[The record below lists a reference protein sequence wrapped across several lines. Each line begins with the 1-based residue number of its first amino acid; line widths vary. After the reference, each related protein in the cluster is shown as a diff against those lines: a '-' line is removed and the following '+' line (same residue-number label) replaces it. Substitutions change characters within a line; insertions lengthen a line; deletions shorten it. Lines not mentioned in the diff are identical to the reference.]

1 MHVHASYGPT
11 MRTTIEL
18 TDRQRA
24 ALLKLAAER
33 GEKGF
38 SRLVQEAIEHYLES
52 GLGRRERVER
62 AVSLLGTLS
71 RREADA
77 LRASVRRTREGP
89 WR

>member
-1 MHVHASYGPT
+1 

-52 GLGRRERVER
+52 GRDRKERVER
-62 AVSLLGTLS
+62 AVSRLGTLS

-77 LRASVRRTREGP
+77 LRASVRRAREGP

>member
-1 MHVHASYGPT
+1 MHVHASYGPA

>member
-1 MHVHASYGPT
+1 

>member
-1 MHVHASYGPT
+1 

-38 SRLVQEAIEHYLES
+38 SRIVQEAIESYLES
-52 GLGRRERVER
+52 GLGRKERVER

-77 LRASVRRTREGP
+77 LRASARRTREGP